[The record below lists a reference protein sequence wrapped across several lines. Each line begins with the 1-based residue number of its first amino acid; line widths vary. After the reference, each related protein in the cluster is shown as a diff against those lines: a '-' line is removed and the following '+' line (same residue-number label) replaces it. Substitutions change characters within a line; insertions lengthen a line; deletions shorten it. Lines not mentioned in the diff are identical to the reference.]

1 MVRRT
6 RTAVVGVGHFG
17 EFHAE
22 KYAALENS
30 EFVAVCDVDRTRADA
45 IAAKHG
51 VRAVYDHRELLG
63 NVEAVSV
70 AVPTRSHHQV
80 CRTFLEN
87 GVNVLVEKPI
97 SDDLP
102 SADDLVRLAKQRRLV
117 LQVGHLERFSAAAR
131 AIASVIDRP
140 LYIESSRI
148 APFQDRGTDIS
159 VVLDLM
165 IHDID
170 LILALVRAPVE
181 SVDAVGTPVLTDA
194 EDISAVRLRFASGCI
209 ANITASRVSMKHER
223 KLRAFQPNTYVSVDF
238 LKHEMLVVRKQNG
251 DRSTGAPRLDF
262 THQRYE
268 EQDNLRLEIS
278 AFLDSVVTGSRPL
291 VNGEDGR
298 LAVAVAARIADS
310 LQTHLEF
317 VRTRYGD
324 PFGRRGPA
332 PSSSAGSG

>member
-1 MVRRT
+1 
-6 RTAVVGVGHFG
+6 
-17 EFHAE
+17 
-22 KYAALENS
+22 
-30 EFVAVCDVDRTRADA
+30 
-45 IAAKHG
+45 
-51 VRAVYDHRELLG
+51 
-63 NVEAVSV
+63 
-70 AVPTRSHHQV
+70 
-80 CRTFLEN
+80 
-87 GVNVLVEKPI
+87 
-97 SDDLP
+97 
-102 SADDLVRLAKQRRLV
+102 
-117 LQVGHLERFSAAAR
+117 
-131 AIASVIDRP
+131 
-140 LYIESSRI
+140 
-148 APFQDRGTDIS
+148 
-159 VVLDLM
+159 M

-194 EDISAVRLRFASGCI
+194 EDISATRLRFASGCI

-251 DRSTGAPRLDF
+251 DGSTGAPRLDF

-278 AFLDSVVTGSRPL
+278 AFLDSVITGSRPL

-324 PFGRRGPA
+324 PFGDRGPA